1 MTRQLI
7 IVTLATLLI
16 GSVAFAQEPPRW
28 SAGEEPPVARERAFR
43 RRWDDRRWEDAAA
56 FLQEYSPRRWAA
68 YEALPEGQKERVR
81 SAILRRYTRIERI
94 REHSPED
101 VYELL
106 IHRIELEDQAWG
118 LGQAIRDTED
128 PEVRQSLRT
137 QLEAVVTQ
145 MVEEQF
151 LERAERIERLKKAL
165 LREENRLAEDR
176 RNTPQRVEEQIE
188 RIIATDD
195 PMIDPAP
202 PEAVG
207 ERDGAPADP
216 ALDPAPP
223 ADAPRDRERRR
234 PRLDS
239 DQPK

>member
-16 GSVAFAQEPPRW
+16 GSVAFAQEPPQRP
-28 SAGEEPPVARERAFR
+28 AGDEPPVGRERAFR
-43 RRWDDRRWEDAAA
+43 RRWDERRWDEAAA

-101 VYELL
+101 VYDLL
-106 IHRIELEDQAWG
+106 IHRTALEDQAWG
-118 LGQAIRDTED
+118 LGQSIRDAED
-128 PEVRQSLRT
+128 PDTRQSLRT
-137 QLEAVVTQ
+137 ELEAVVTQ

-151 LERAERIERLKKAL
+151 LERAQRIERLKKAL

-176 RNTPQRVEEQIE
+176 RNAPQRIEQQIE

-195 PMIDPAP
+195 PMIDPATP
-202 PEAVG
+202 PAMDDPDRAG
-207 ERDGAPADP
+207 EADP
-216 ALDPAPP
+216 PAPP
-223 ADAPRDRERRR
+223 KGRTHPRPD
-234 PRLDS
+234 P
-239 DQPK
+239 DQ